1 MLVRLQAL
9 EVLDAGS
16 EIKAEA
22 RLAEFLLN
30 ALLKP
35 YLIVV
40 RGLNTRLR
48 LELMVAIQIC

>member
-1 MLVRLQAL
+1 MLMRLQAL

-48 LELMVAIQIC
+48 LKLMVAIQIC